1 MPIQPRPRAETLSP
15 ERPSWRNCMMPP
27 KGLLTI
33 SPTNLDE
40 SAHAGDAEKLRH
52 PTKNQD
58 GPGKVESLI
67 CAGAIDYRDR
77 SNWWN
82 ILMRIRWKRTSER
95 ALTSRQHRPWRP
107 CAQALKSG
115 SCRTCVGV

>member
-1 MPIQPRPRAETLSP
+1 MRTIRVRRVQKRHAKVDRAVNSC
-15 ERPSWRNCMMPP
+15 S
-27 KGLLTI
+27 GLLVIAPAVKVRHAHTAEAEGGNVKPGT
-33 SPTNLDE
+33 SELAELDE

-58 GPGKVESLI
+58 GQGKVESLI

-82 ILMRIRWKRTSER
+82 ILMRIRWK
-95 ALTSRQHRPWRP
+95 
-107 CAQALKSG
+107 
-115 SCRTCVGV
+115 